1 MGVNMIEVKD
11 GGIVLARY
19 IPANNAWEDGLSFFS
34 EDEDYIQVGT
44 WGYDAPKEL
53 LAHTHKEVHRDVA
66 WTQEVIFVKKG
77 RILAEIYD
85 LSNKKVKDIE
95 CHEGDIIILLRGAH
109 GYHILE
115 DDTQVLEVKNGP
127 YVGAELDRV
136 RLKTDN

>member
-1 MGVNMIEVKD
+1 MIEVKD
-11 GGIVLARY
+11 NDIVLARY
-19 IPANNAWEDGLSFFS
+19 IPANSAWDGGLSFFS

-44 WGYDAPKEL
+44 WGYDSPKEL
-53 LAHTHKEVHRDVA
+53 LAHTHNEVHRDVA

-77 RILAEIYD
+77 SIRAEIYD
-85 LSNKKVKDIE
+85 LSNNKVKDIV
-95 CHEGDIIILLRGAH
+95 CKTGDIIILLRGAH

-136 RLKTDN
+136 RLKIED

>member
-1 MGVNMIEVKD
+1 MIEVKD
-11 GGIVLARY
+11 NGVVLARY
-19 IPANNAWEDGLSFFS
+19 IPADTAWEGGLSFFS

-44 WGYDAPKEL
+44 WGYDSPKEL
-53 LAHTHKEVHRDVA
+53 LAHTHNEVHRDVA

-77 RILAEIYD
+77 SIRAEIYD
-85 LSNKKVKDIE
+85 LSNKKVKYID
-95 CHEGDIIILLRGAH
+95 CKVGDIIILLRGAH

-136 RLKTDN
+136 RLKT

>member
-1 MGVNMIEVKD
+1 MIEVKD
-11 GGIVLARY
+11 KDIVLARY
-19 IPANNAWEDGLSFFS
+19 IPANSAWDGGLSFFS

-44 WGYDAPKEL
+44 WGYDSPKEL
-53 LAHTHKEVHRDVA
+53 LAHTHNEVHRDVA

-77 RILAEIYD
+77 SIKAEIYD
-85 LSNKKVKDIE
+85 LSNNKVKDIV
-95 CHEGDIIILLRGAH
+95 CNTGDIIILLRGAH

-136 RLKTDN
+136 RLKI

>member
-1 MGVNMIEVKD
+1 MMEVKD
-11 GGIVLARY
+11 NGVVLARY
-19 IPANNAWEDGLSFFS
+19 IPADTAWEGGLSFFS

-44 WGYDAPKEL
+44 WGYDSPKEL
-53 LAHTHKEVHRDVA
+53 LAHTHNEVHRDVA

-77 RILAEIYD
+77 SIRAEIYD
-85 LSNKKVKDIE
+85 LSNKKVKDID
-95 CHEGDIIILLRGAH
+95 CKVGDIIILLRGAH

-136 RLKTDN
+136 RLKT

>member
-1 MGVNMIEVKD
+1 MIEVKD
-11 GGIVLARY
+11 GNLVLARY
-19 IPANNAWEDGLSFFS
+19 ISADSAWKGGLSFFS

-44 WGYDAPKEL
+44 WGYDTPKEL
-53 LAHTHKEVHRDVA
+53 LAHTHNEVHRDVA

-77 RILAEIYD
+77 SIRAEIYD
-85 LSNKKVKDIE
+85 LSNKKVQDID
-95 CHEGDIIILLRGAH
+95 CKVGDIIILLRGAH

-136 RLKTDN
+136 RLKANG